1 MKAALEAIDTGLE
14 LGGRKADRGEVVLP
28 SDIVVIPDATGM
40 VRVHSVLGVIPGRDS
55 VMSSPVSLL
64 EGFIIGSVVSSVM
77 DLVAVLVA
85 SCSDIAIPGTTT

>member
-1 MKAALEAIDTGLE
+1 MFETIDSELE
-14 LGGRKADRGEVVLP
+14 LGGGEADGGEVVLP
-28 SDIVVIPDATGM
+28 SGIVVISDATGM

-77 DLVAVLVA
+77 DLVAVSVA
-85 SCSDIAIPGTTT
+85 S